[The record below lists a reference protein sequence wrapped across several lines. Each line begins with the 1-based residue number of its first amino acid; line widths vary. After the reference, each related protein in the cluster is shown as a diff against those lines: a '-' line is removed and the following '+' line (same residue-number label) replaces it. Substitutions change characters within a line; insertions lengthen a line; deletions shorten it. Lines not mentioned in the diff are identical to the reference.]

1 MATDVKEL
9 LRKHR
14 LKDAIH
20 VMRQY
25 AADYPEV
32 RAAERLQKIEE
43 DYQLML
49 DFMYRGFKDDKRE
62 QMYQSLI
69 HKLYILEMDTIQAED
84 FRKNAFYS
92 EAYAMISR
100 KHWEHDLIR
109 YSLENYV
116 TEEAMLSLN
125 DDNDRLGKERDLN
138 KRHSEFMSVLFRKL
152 WLSYQWNEVEAGFY
166 EELFLSPT
174 IESRDVQLM
183 VSALTLATMKQFDV
197 LKFRTLVHVYQQTS
211 DVYVRERSLVA
222 IAFSMNAD
230 ADFFGEEKSLLSSL
244 LEDDRVCRE
253 LLELQMQVVYCLNAD
268 EDNRT
273 IQKDI
278 MPTLLRNN
286 SFEIT
291 RFGIIEKEDDP
302 MEDIL
307 NPGAAD
313 QAMEE
318 MENTVERMM
327 DMQKAGS
334 DIYFGGFSMM
344 KTFPFFRD
352 IANWLTPFYK
362 ENPALNIITDKLKE
376 TGLMDT
382 IVANGPFC
390 DSDKYSFAL
399 AISTV
404 IDRLPAN
411 IKEML
416 GTADALGPVM
426 PKEDMLTPAYIR
438 RMYLQDL
445 YRFFRLFPRRSE
457 MANPFERTGNYHQ
470 GRRCV
475 FFAEPLLHDSPLCKY
490 VVELGNFLLKHQ
502 RMEELDAVISNFEM
516 DSVHST
522 PEGLDMDLQFLLLKA
537 VRNEY
542 LSKEEVACLNYELVL
557 ALDKDNLLALK
568 NLARLRFLLG
578 DYDRAAQCYS
588 HLVELQPGKKNY
600 ELNYSAALLKL
611 GVIDEAMRIIYKL
624 DYDAPDDVIVKRVKA
639 WGLMAQAK
647 LDQARELYAQ
657 LRNNVQAQ
665 PADSLNAGYCEW
677 LSGDIMKAAEL
688 FKDYLKL
695 LNNDGYNISTD
706 FEHDADFLIQN
717 GIRKIDM
724 DLMNDLLTP

>member
-69 HKLYILEMDTIQAED
+69 HKLYILEMDTILAED

-327 DMQKAGS
+327 DMQK
-334 DIYFGGFSMM
+334 
-344 KTFPFFRD
+344 
-352 IANWLTPFYK
+352 
-362 ENPALNIITDKLKE
+362 
-376 TGLMDT
+376 
-382 IVANGPFC
+382 
-390 DSDKYSFAL
+390 
-399 AISTV
+399 
-404 IDRLPAN
+404 
-411 IKEML
+411 
-416 GTADALGPVM
+416 
-426 PKEDMLTPAYIR
+426 
-438 RMYLQDL
+438 
-445 YRFFRLFPRRSE
+445 
-457 MANPFERTGNYHQ
+457 
-470 GRRCV
+470 
-475 FFAEPLLHDSPLCKY
+475 
-490 VVELGNFLLKHQ
+490 
-502 RMEELDAVISNFEM
+502 
-516 DSVHST
+516 
-522 PEGLDMDLQFLLLKA
+522 
-537 VRNEY
+537 
-542 LSKEEVACLNYELVL
+542 
-557 ALDKDNLLALK
+557 
-568 NLARLRFLLG
+568 
-578 DYDRAAQCYS
+578 
-588 HLVELQPGKKNY
+588 PG
-600 ELNYSAALLKL
+600 
-611 GVIDEAMRIIYKL
+611 
-624 DYDAPDDVIVKRVKA
+624 
-639 WGLMAQAK
+639 
-647 LDQARELYAQ
+647 
-657 LRNNVQAQ
+657 
-665 PADSLNAGYCEW
+665 
-677 LSGDIMKAAEL
+677 
-688 FKDYLKL
+688 
-695 LNNDGYNISTD
+695 
-706 FEHDADFLIQN
+706 
-717 GIRKIDM
+717 
-724 DLMNDLLTP
+724 